1 MFAGILFSLLLFIIV
16 LCIIIGLVLMVKGYA
31 ESQDPTQT
39 AVVRL
44 AKFRQR
50 LDTRTLSPAERARER
65 EFARS
70 EELRANTTRSTALPG
85 VSKALSSYNLIARME
100 EDLLQVKSPW
110 RATELFFA
118 SIILS
123 LIIFILIAMM
133 LGPIVGFILGL
144 GCLFLP
150 WSYVK
155 FLRAKLYRTFEEQ
168 LADTLLLMSN
178 SLKAGFS
185 FLQSMEMVGR
195 ESQPPIADE
204 FARVV
209 QEISLGV
216 PVAQALHNLTERI
229 RSMDLNLM
237 VTAVI
242 IQREVG
248 GGLAEILET
257 IAEVLR
263 ERMRIK
269 REIRVLTTQGRV
281 SGFIL
286 ALLPVGIGIMIHFAS
301 KAADPGGPSFVQ
313 PLLTDPRGHVMLGI
327 AAVMELIGF
336 FAIMRIV
343 SIRV

>member
-1 MFAGILFSLLLFIIV
+1 MFAGIAFSLLLFVIV
-16 LCIIIGLVLMVKGYA
+16 LCIIIGLVLMVKGFA

-65 EFARS
+65 DFVRS
-70 EELRANTTRSTALPG
+70 EEQRANTDRATALPG
-85 VSKALSSYNLIARME
+85 VSKALSSYNLIAQME
-100 EDLLQVKSPW
+100 EDLIQVKSPW
-110 RATELFFA
+110 RAPELFAA
-118 SIILS
+118 SIFLS
-123 LIIFILIAMM
+123 LVVFIAVALL
-133 LGPIVGFILGL
+133 LGPFLAFLLGIA
-144 GCLFLP
+144 CLFLP
-150 WSYVK
+150 WGYIK
-155 FLRAKLYRTFEEQ
+155 YQRAKLYRMFEEQ
-168 LADTLLLMSN
+168 LADTLLLMAN

-204 FARVV
+204 FGRVV

-216 PVAQALHNLTERI
+216 PVSQALHNLTVRI

-281 SGFIL
+281 SGIIL
-286 ALLPVGIGIMIHFAS
+286 ALLPVGIGFMIHLAS
-301 KAADPGGPSFVQ
+301 KAADPGAPSFIQ
-313 PLLTDPRGHVMLGI
+313 PLLTDPRGHIMLGM